1 MYDEDLLEIPA
12 FLRRPLP
19 EGSTLMEHMR
29 KSAKRGTKK
38 PKLKIARHKAA
49 ADTVLLYLGDEAP
62 RIGCGYRHVE
72 IVSRGPKWTKVRYR
86 FAGMTVN
93 HKFKNAVFDRA
104 RAIGERK

>member
-19 EGSTLMEHMR
+19 EGSTLMEQIR

-38 PKLKIARHKAA
+38 PKLKIARRKA
-49 ADTVLLYLGDEAP
+49 ADTVMLYLSNEAP
-62 RIGCGYRHVE
+62 RIGCGFRPVE
-72 IVSRGPKWTKVRYR
+72 VLSRGPKWTTVRYR
-86 FAGMTVN
+86 CAGINVK

-104 RAIGERK
+104 RAMGEKK